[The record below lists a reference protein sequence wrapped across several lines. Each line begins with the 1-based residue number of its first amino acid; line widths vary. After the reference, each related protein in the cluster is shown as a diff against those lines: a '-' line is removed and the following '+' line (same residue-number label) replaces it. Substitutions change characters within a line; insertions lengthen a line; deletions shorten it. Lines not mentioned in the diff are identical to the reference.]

1 MQVHKAGLFLA
12 ILLQPPPFNSN
23 PCMLKILLMKFF
35 DALFQ
40 VIDVKAGGGKEITM
54 GEMVKQFL
62 TKLEWFDTRWPRI
75 PVPVQKEIDD
85 CMEQIQKYMIGYD
98 DVAEAG
104 GQYDKKSDYNDRHS
118 HSRDRD
124 ASGRDRK
131 EKSRRS
137 RSRDHDGRDRNR
149 RDRDRDY
156 HHKDRDKKDRKDRSH
171 RSRSRD
177 RGYDRHKDSE
187 KSRSRDNRD
196 HDRHRDDYQYEL
208 KKYSEHRKK
217 EKKHKRSRSRS
228 RSR

>member
-1 MQVHKAGLFLA
+1 
-12 ILLQPPPFNSN
+12 
-23 PCMLKILLMKFF
+23 MKFF

-124 ASGRDRK
+124 ASGR
-131 EKSRRS
+131 
-137 RSRDHDGRDRNR
+137 GMNL
-149 RDRDRDY
+149 
-156 HHKDRDKKDRKDRSH
+156 
-171 RSRSRD
+171 
-177 RGYDRHKDSE
+177 YDCSM
-187 KSRSRDNRD
+187 
-196 HDRHRDDYQYEL
+196 
-208 KKYSEHRKK
+208 YSEVCIFF
-217 EKKHKRSRSRS
+217 KHFKPLFR
-228 RSR
+228 